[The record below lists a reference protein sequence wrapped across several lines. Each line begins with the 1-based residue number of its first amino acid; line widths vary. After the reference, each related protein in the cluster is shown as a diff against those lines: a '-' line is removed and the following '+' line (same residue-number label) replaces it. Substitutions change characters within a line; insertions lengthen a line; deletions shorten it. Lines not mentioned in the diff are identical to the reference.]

1 MAQHVRGAVDGGAL
15 VKTTKSLAAVALVA
29 ALGLSAC
36 GDAGGD
42 STGTTSSGSSSSSSS
57 AASGQQPGATVDGG
71 ELATRMTAAMV
82 KAGSGTLSLDLG
94 TEGKATGSFTMKGG
108 VMEQQMTMPI
118 EGQTMQIV
126 SAGGVIYMK
135 GLPGSKKPWVKIDP
149 KADDPVSQMFAGLA
163 GDMGDP
169 RQLAKALEG
178 TKATV
183 VSSTAD
189 ASTYDVTIDPKALL
203 GAAAGS
209 AVPATEPV
217 KARYT
222 LDADDRPTLMVVDV
236 QAQSLKITFGDW
248 GKPVSISAPPADQVG
263 TFELPSS

>member
-1 MAQHVRGAVDGGAL
+1 MT
-15 VKTTKSLAAVALVA
+15 KTKSLAALALTA

-36 GDAGGD
+36 GDAGGE
-42 STGTTSSGSSSSSSS
+42 SGTATTSSSSSSS
-57 AASGQQPGATVDGG
+57 AAAGLAPGATVDGG
-71 ELATRMTAAMV
+71 ELATKMTDAMV

-94 TEGKATGSFTMKGG
+94 TEGKASGSFSMKGG

-126 SAGGVIYMK
+126 STGGVIYMK

-149 KADDPVSQMFAGLA
+149 KADDPVSQMFAGMA

-178 TKATV
+178 SKATV

-189 ASTYDVTIDPKALL
+189 SSTYDVTIDPKALL
-203 GAAAGS
+203 GGAAGS
-209 AVPATEPV
+209 GGPAAEPV

-222 LDADDRPTLMVVDV
+222 LDAQNRPTLMTVDV
-236 QAQSLKITFGDW
+236 QGQSLTITFGGW

-263 TFELPSS
+263 AFELPSP

>member
-1 MAQHVRGAVDGGAL
+1 
-15 VKTTKSLAAVALVA
+15 VKNTKSLAALALAA

-42 STGTTSSGSSSSSSS
+42 SAAKTSSAPSGSASSS
-57 AASGQQPGATVDGG
+57 ASGLRAGATVDGA
-71 ELATRMTAAMV
+71 ELAAKMTDAMV
-82 KAGSGTLSLDLG
+82 KAGSGTIALDLG
-94 TEGKATGSFTMKGG
+94 TEGKATGSFAMKGG

-118 EGQTMQIV
+118 EGQTMQII
-126 SAGGVIYMK
+126 STGGVIYMK

-149 KADDPVSQMFAGLA
+149 KADDAVSQMFAGMA

-178 TKATV
+178 SKATV

-203 GAAAGS
+203 GGAAS
-209 AVPATEPV
+209 AVPSSEPV

-222 LDADDRPTLMVVDV
+222 LDAENRPTAMTVDV
-236 QAQSLKITFGDW
+236 QGQQVKITFGDW
-248 GKPVSISAPPADQVG
+248 GKPVSITAPPADQVG
-263 TFELPSS
+263 TFQVPTG

>member
-1 MAQHVRGAVDGGAL
+1 MT
-15 VKTTKSLAAVALVA
+15 KTKSLAALALTA

-36 GDAGGD
+36 GDAGGE
-42 STGTTSSGSSSSSSS
+42 SGTTTSSGSASSSSS
-57 AASGQQPGATVDGG
+57 AAAGLTPGAIVDGG
-71 ELATRMTAAMV
+71 ELATKMTDAMV
-82 KAGSGTLSLDLG
+82 KAGSGTITLDLG
-94 TEGKATGSFTMKGG
+94 SEGKATGSFAMKGG

-118 EGQTMQIV
+118 GGQTMQIV
-126 SAGGVIYMK
+126 STGGVIYMK

-149 KADDPVSQMFAGLA
+149 KADDPVSQMFAGMA

-178 TKATV
+178 SKATV

-189 ASTYDVTIDPKALL
+189 SSTYDVTIDPTALL
-203 GAAAGS
+203 GGAAG
-209 AVPATEPV
+209 AGGPAAEPV

-222 LDADDRPTLMVVDV
+222 LDAQNRPTLMTVDV
-236 QAQSLKITFGDW
+236 QGQSLTITFGGW

-263 TFELPSS
+263 AFELPSP

>member
-1 MAQHVRGAVDGGAL
+1 M
-15 VKTTKSLAAVALVA
+15 KTTKSFAALALAA

-42 STGTTSSGSSSSSSS
+42 STGKTPASPSSSSSS
-57 AASGQQPGATVDGG
+57 APSGLQPGATVDGG
-71 ELATRMTAAMV
+71 ELATKMTAAMV
-82 KAGSGTLSLDLG
+82 KAGSGTISMDLG
-94 TEGKATGSFTMKGG
+94 TEGKATGSFSMKGG

-118 EGQTMQIV
+118 EGQSMEIV
-126 SAGGVIYMK
+126 STGAVIYLK

-149 KADDPVSQMFAGLA
+149 RADDPVSQMLAGMA

-178 TKATV
+178 SRATV

-189 ASTYDVTIDPKALL
+189 SSTYDVTIDPKALL
-203 GAAAGS
+203 GGAAS
-209 AVPATEPV
+209 SVPSTEPV

-222 LDADDRPTLMVVDV
+222 LDADNRPTLMTVDV
-236 QAQSLKITFGDW
+236 QGQSLKVTFGDW
-248 GKPVSISAPPADQVG
+248 GKPVTITAPPADQVG
-263 TFELPSS
+263 TFQLPTG

>member
-1 MAQHVRGAVDGGAL
+1 MT
-15 VKTTKSLAAVALVA
+15 KTKSLAALALTA

-36 GDAGGD
+36 GDGGGE
-42 STGTTSSGSSSSSSS
+42 SGTTTTSGSSSSSSS
-57 AASGQQPGATVDGG
+57 AAAGLAPGATVDGG
-71 ELATRMTAAMV
+71 ELAAKMTDAMV

-94 TEGKATGSFTMKGG
+94 TEGKASGSFSMKGG
-108 VMEQQMTMPI
+108 AMEQQMTMPI

-126 SAGGVIYMK
+126 STGGVIYMK

-149 KADDPVSQMFAGLA
+149 KADDPVSQMFAGMA

-178 TKATV
+178 SKATV

-189 ASTYDVTIDPKALL
+189 SSTYDVTIDPKALL
-203 GAAAGS
+203 GGAAGS
-209 AVPATEPV
+209 GGPAAEPV

-222 LDADDRPTLMVVDV
+222 LDAQNRPTLMTVDV
-236 QAQSLKITFGDW
+236 QGQSLTITFGGW

-263 TFELPSS
+263 AFELPSP

>member
-1 MAQHVRGAVDGGAL
+1 MKH
-15 VKTTKSLAAVALVA
+15 TKSFAVVALTA

-36 GDAGGD
+36 GDAGDDAGAT
-42 STGTTSSGSSSSSSS
+42 STSSTSSSTSS
-57 AASGQQPGATVDGG
+57 APSGLQAGATVDGG
-71 ELATRMTAAMV
+71 ELATKMTEAMV
-82 KAGSGTLSLDLG
+82 KVGSGTITLDLG
-94 TEGKATGSFTMKGG
+94 TEGKATGSFSMKGG

-126 SAGGVIYMK
+126 STGGVIYMK

-149 KADDPVSQMFAGLA
+149 KADDPVSQMFAGMA

-178 TKATV
+178 SKATV

-189 ASTYDVTIDPKALL
+189 SSTYDVTIDPKALL
-203 GAAAGS
+203 GGAAAS
-209 AVPATEPV
+209 VAPDAQPV

-222 LDADDRPTLMVVDV
+222 LDADNRPTLMTVDV
-236 QAQSLKITFGDW
+236 QGQSLKISFGDW
-248 GKPVSISAPPADQVG
+248 GKPVTITAPPADQVG

>member
-1 MAQHVRGAVDGGAL
+1 MKH
-15 VKTTKSLAAVALVA
+15 TKSLAAVALTA
-29 ALGLSAC
+29 ALALSAC
-36 GDAGGD
+36 GDAGDDAGAK
-42 STGTTSSGSSSSSSS
+42 STSSTSSS
-57 AASGQQPGATVDGG
+57 APSGLQAGATVDGG
-71 ELATRMTAAMV
+71 ELATKMTDAMV
-82 KAGSGTLSLDLG
+82 KAGSGTITLDLG
-94 TEGKATGSFTMKGG
+94 TEGKATGSFSMKGG

-126 SAGGVIYMK
+126 STGGVIYMK

-149 KADDPVSQMFAGLA
+149 RADDPVSQMFAGLA

-178 TKATV
+178 SKATV

-203 GAAAGS
+203 GGAAAS
-209 AVPATEPV
+209 VAPDAQPV

-222 LDADDRPTLMVVDV
+222 LDADNRPTLMTVDV
-236 QAQSLKITFGDW
+236 QGQSLKVTFGDW
-248 GKPVSISAPPADQVG
+248 GKAVTITAPPADQVG
-263 TFELPSS
+263 TFELPTS